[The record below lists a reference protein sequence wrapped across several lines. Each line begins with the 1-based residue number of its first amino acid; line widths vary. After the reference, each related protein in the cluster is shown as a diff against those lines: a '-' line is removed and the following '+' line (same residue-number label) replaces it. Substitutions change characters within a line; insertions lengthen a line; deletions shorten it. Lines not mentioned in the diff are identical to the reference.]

1 MTHYERL
8 KIFLHKIR
16 DRCNR
21 QLNTPDQNLMSSKS
35 RVDQSISR
43 FDSKKKDLNLFE
55 SF

>member
-8 KIFLHKIR
+8 KIFTKSR

-35 RVDQSISR
+35 RVDHSISR
-43 FDSKKKDLNLFE
+43 FESKSE